1 MVLMLYYSVRL
12 LSVLSYNTEILL
24 VLDSNIHIYLMTYP
38 NLMTCPNFIKKQFVL
53 IQLEKCS
60 KPVAR
65 SDIFSD
71 QDVAFTILLA
81 TKIPSTPN

>member
-12 LSVLSYNTEILL
+12 RGVLSYNIEILL
-24 VLDSNIHIYLMTYP
+24 VLDSNIQIYLMTYP
-38 NLMTCPNFIKKQFVL
+38 SFIKKQFVL
-53 IQLEKCS
+53 IQLEGCS